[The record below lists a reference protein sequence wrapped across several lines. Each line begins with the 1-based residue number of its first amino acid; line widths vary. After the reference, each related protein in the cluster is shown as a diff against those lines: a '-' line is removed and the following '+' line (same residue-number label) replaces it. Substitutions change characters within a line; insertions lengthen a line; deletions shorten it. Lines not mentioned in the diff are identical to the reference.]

1 MIADSHCHV
10 SPHWYEPVESLLF
23 QMDRNGVEHA
33 VLIQMQ
39 SQFDNSY
46 QQECIQRF
54 PGRFASVVIVDTDRT
69 DALDEL
75 ERLAGEG
82 ASGVRLK
89 PSTRSPGED
98 PLAIWRA
105 AERLGLPVSC
115 IGSSSDFASNE
126 FAEIVRTVPGISIV
140 VEHLGSD
147 AGPADVDPS
156 EDQTQ
161 RGAFQLA
168 RFSNVYMKV
177 PGLGEF
183 CDRAL
188 PVSQPFPFVR
198 PILQLLRIA
207 YDAFGAGRLMWGSD
221 YPPVSYRE
229 GYTNALRI
237 TIEEFSFATEGERDL
252 IFGGVAR
259 SVFAIRG

>member
-1 MIADSHCHV
+1 MVIADSHCHV
-10 SPHWYEPVESLLF
+10 SPYWYEPVESLLF

-69 DALDEL
+69 DAVDEL

-89 PSTRSPGED
+89 PSIRSPGED

-115 IGSSSDFASNE
+115 IGSSSEFASNE
-126 FAEIVRTVPGISIV
+126 FAEIVQV
-140 VEHLGSD
+140 H
-147 AGPADVDPS
+147 
-156 EDQTQ
+156 
-161 RGAFQLA
+161 
-168 RFSNVYMKV
+168 
-177 PGLGEF
+177 
-183 CDRAL
+183 
-188 PVSQPFPFVR
+188 
-198 PILQLLRIA
+198 
-207 YDAFGAGRLMWGSD
+207 
-221 YPPVSYRE
+221 
-229 GYTNALRI
+229 
-237 TIEEFSFATEGERDL
+237 
-252 IFGGVAR
+252 
-259 SVFAIRG
+259 